1 MPLLCPCYRMPLLC
15 PCYASAMPLP
25 CLCYAPAMP
34 LPCLCH
40 AFAMPL
46 HAPAMPLLCP
56 CPGCPRLRAWAKLEP
71 LQSNREV
78 AQPLRAQQQPPVC
91 CHWPATRSPVP
102 SPCRASPSR
111 SAAPLRSHKQAAPV
125 PLEASNANATIAS
138 LEALEDKAARSPSP
152 DPDPVPSSG
161 SMYAGAKILGR
172 IARLACT

>member
-1 MPLLCPCYRMPLLC
+1 M
-15 PCYASAMPLP
+15 
-25 CLCYAPAMP
+25 
-34 LPCLCH
+34 
-40 AFAMPL
+40 
-46 HAPAMPLLCP
+46 
-56 CPGCPRLRAWAKLEP
+56 
-71 LQSNREV
+71 
-78 AQPLRAQQQPPVC
+78 
-91 CHWPATRSPVP
+91 P

>member
-1 MPLLCPCYRMPLLC
+1 M
-15 PCYASAMPLP
+15 
-25 CLCYAPAMP
+25 
-34 LPCLCH
+34 
-40 AFAMPL
+40 
-46 HAPAMPLLCP
+46 
-56 CPGCPRLRAWAKLEP
+56 
-71 LQSNREV
+71 
-78 AQPLRAQQQPPVC
+78 
-91 CHWPATRSPVP
+91 P

-152 DPDPVPSSG
+152 DPAPSSG